1 MTGRLISR
9 MALAIAVLITGAI
22 VTCSTTGAEEILKYS
37 CSAQIYEA
45 FGQERLDAFNK
56 ETGVKVELYISTSGA
71 SVYRLMNG
79 FSDIASTARPL
90 YYRHKESGYVEI
102 PFARDPIAV
111 ITHESCTVKDITDEQ
126 LQQIFSGEIKN
137 WKDVGGPDQPVIV
150 IVPGKDTG
158 SYKNFDRLVMDRKE
172 IVYDLM
178 TNKSTMAIE
187 TVKQFP
193 WSISFIS
200 YGAAVTKAVTKTLK
214 VNGVDP
220 KDKGYPYYQTFSFV
234 TKGAPAGSAK
244 KFIDFAL
251 SDKGQQIMTDK
262 GMVPIHN

>member
-1 MTGRLISR
+1 MIKRFISITTLSVMVLMTGLILTQNTAR
-9 MALAIAVLITGAI
+9 
-22 VTCSTTGAEEILKYS
+22 AEELLKYS

-45 FGQERLDAFNK
+45 FGQERLDAFTK
-56 ETGVKVELYISTSGA
+56 ETGIKVELYVSTSGSA
-71 SVYRLMNG
+71 VYRLMNG

-90 YYRHKESGYVEI
+90 YYRHKESGYVEVA
-102 PFARDPIAV
+102 FARDPIAV
-111 ITHESCTVKDITDEQ
+111 IAHESCTVKDITEEQ
-126 LQQIFSGEIKN
+126 LRKIFNGEMKN
-137 WKDVGGPDQPVIV
+137 WKDVGGPDQPIIV

-158 SYKNFDRLVMDRKE
+158 GYKNFDRLAMDRKE

-178 TNKSTMAIE
+178 SSKSTMVIE
-187 TVKQFP
+187 AVKQFP

-200 YGAAVTKAVTKTLK
+200 YGATVTKAVTKTLK
-214 VNGVDP
+214 VNGLDP

-234 TKGAPAGSAK
+234 TKGEPAGNAK

-262 GMVPIHN
+262 GMVPIHK